1 VIYCEGGLL
10 PVVVEEGGVV
20 SECESSVG
28 GAVRPR
34 MSGNQSIAQNGW
46 VWVGHAVRTAW
57 RWGSTR
63 PARLGAGGGS
73 SQPLRAGDPALCW

>member
-1 VIYCEGGLL
+1 VSPGEALVTCGVSPESTGVRSCAGERV
-10 PVVVEEGGVV
+10 PVVGAAGGVV

-34 MSGNQSIAQNGW
+34 LSGNQSIAQNGW

-57 RWGSTR
+57 R
-63 PARLGAGGGS
+63 
-73 SQPLRAGDPALCW
+73 